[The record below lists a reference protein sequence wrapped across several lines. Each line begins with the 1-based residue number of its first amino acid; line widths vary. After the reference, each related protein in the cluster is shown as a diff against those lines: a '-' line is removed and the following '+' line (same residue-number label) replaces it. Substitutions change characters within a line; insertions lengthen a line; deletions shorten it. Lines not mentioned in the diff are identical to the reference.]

1 MHAHADDSLNEGSIE
16 IIQDKLYWVWSD
28 SPPVSEVDAFYF
40 STDNLPEIQ
49 YDPFH
54 EDFGPYKLSM
64 VHRYWW
70 EVVRLLQDP
79 NYNESRI
86 YHYWS
91 TAYDKQANAACLIG
105 CFMIII
111 LKRTADEVWYSFKSY
126 HKAFVPYRDSSGGPC
141 TYKLSIYDVLC
152 GLQKA
157 ISVGWYDFRKFDVH
171 EYEYYEKV
179 ENGDLNWIIPNKIL
193 ALMGPSGKRVDKL
206 GHNCHTPEDYS
217 PLFQWLNVER
227 IIRLNKASYNK
238 KRFTKFGFKFNDLYF
253 LDGSTPSLDIVYE
266 FIKLWESTKRAI
278 AVHCKAGLGRT
289 GTLIGWYAMKNY
301 GFSASEF
308 IGWIRLARPGSVLG
322 PQQHYLEEMEDIS
335 LSHQIF
341 FGFISCIL
349 LLSWIFFRKQIF
361 HPIIITTFL
370 IYYFSY
376 FINPIIGF
384 RYSPYVILSILL
396 TNFES
401 KYEIKSLTEILN
413 TVILVLLPY
422 FLYTYFDTHYLWIF

>member
-1 MHAHADDSLNEGSIE
+1 
-16 IIQDKLYWVWSD
+16 
-28 SPPVSEVDAFYF
+28 
-40 STDNLPEIQ
+40 
-49 YDPFH
+49 
-54 EDFGPYKLSM
+54 M

-91 TAYDKQANAACLIG
+91 TAFDKQANAACLIG

-111 LKRTADEVWYSFKSY
+111 LKRTVDEVWYSLKSY
-126 HKAFVPYRDSSGGPC
+126 HKSFVPYRDSSGGPC
-141 TYKLSIYDVLC
+141 TYKLSIYDVLS

-193 ALMGPSGKRVDKL
+193 ALMGPSGKRIDKSGNHL
-206 GHNCHTPEDYS
+206 HTPEDYA
-217 PLFQWLNVER
+217 PLFECLNVER

-253 LDGSTPSLDIVYE
+253 LDGSTPSKEIVYE
-266 FIKLWESTKRAI
+266 FIKLWENTKRSI

-301 GFSASEF
+301 GFTASEF

-322 PQQHYLEEMEDIS
+322 PQQHYLEEMEEELHTVHHS
-335 LSHQIF
+335 PQRTSHLSHSPFSRENSYKKAIEMSPLEKHRSKYGDKSQATR
-341 FGFISCIL
+341 
-349 LLSWIFFRKQIF
+349 LLSAKKMRETEKR
-361 HPIIITTFL
+361 PSTA
-370 IYYFSY
+370 
-376 FINPIIGF
+376 
-384 RYSPYVILSILL
+384 
-396 TNFES
+396 S
-401 KYEIKSLTEILN
+401 KTK
-413 TVILVLLPY
+413 
-422 FLYTYFDTHYLWIF
+422 F